1 MPTHSTQTDMCADPD
16 FQASVRSGVPA
27 ARLGSP
33 REAAEALWWLASPQA
48 SYVVGNVLT
57 LDGGWSLG

>member
-1 MPTHSTQTDMCADPD
+1 MCADPD